1 VLAEGPVPCQEA
13 EDVSLTV
20 LMHCRAIKLLG
31 SGILWSNMTK
41 IAESTILSYP
51 QFSTD
56 PNYSSVAKAI

>member
-1 VLAEGPVPCQEA
+1 MLTEGPVPRQEA
-13 EDVSLTV
+13 GDVSLTV
-20 LMHCRAIKLLG
+20 LMNCGAIKLLG

-51 QFSTD
+51 QFSID